1 MSVQQIFMLFGGLAL
16 FIFGMQ
22 QMGEGLEKAAGDRMR
37 RILEMLTSNPLM
49 GVLVGTI
56 VTTIIQSSS
65 ATTVIVVGFVSAGL
79 MTLPQAIGVIFGA
92 NIGTTMT
99 AWIIAVKIDNYA
111 WLFVVLGF
119 LMMMIKKP
127 SIRYIGQISFGF
139 GVLFVGLNSM
149 SDAMKPLAASPQFA
163 ELLLK
168 IKDVPVLGLIVG
180 AIATMV
186 VQSSSAAIGV
196 LQTLAASPIDPNGAP
211 LVSLYQAVP
220 VLFGSNIGTTVTA
233 TLAAIGGSRQA
244 KRTAA
249 AHSVFNISGSILF
262 ILLMRPY
269 TFLVNSIMSFLGF
282 TLVPDTTANIAGM
295 MTPVA
300 DSMRQGIAVSH
311 TFFNVISTLVWLPF
325 IWLLVKI
332 VKVIVPGEDVIGRK
346 QLAFIDYKVVS
357 RPAIALGLATNELAR
372 MTALANEMIKSGR
385 EALRNFSE
393 ELIQKT
399 KTDEDMM
406 DFLDNEIVRYL
417 SNIVAAGSI
426 TPPEASRIAGYMH
439 ATNDIERIGDHCEN
453 ITDIALRLREDNIVF
468 SESAKAE
475 LDNAFEFI
483 EGMVG
488 ESVTALQRHDL
499 IMAQKIIDSEDVFD
513 KMEADMRAS
522 HLDRL
527 NRKECNPHATVYFLE
542 LMHILERIS
551 DHCKNIA
558 EVVIGGENYLAH
570 PSEIKMSAPSGSG
583 YIR

>member
-1 MSVQQIFMLFGGLAL
+1 MNIQQIFMLFGGLAL

-49 GVLVGTI
+49 GVLVGTL
-56 VTTIIQSSS
+56 VTMIIQSSS
-65 ATTVIVVGFVSAGL
+65 ATTVIVIGFVSAGL
-79 MTLPQAIGVIFGA
+79 MTLSQAIGVIFGA

-111 WLFVVLGF
+111 WLFVVIGF

-149 SDAMKPLAASPQFA
+149 GDAMKPLAASPQFA

-220 VLFGSNIGTTVTA
+220 ILFGSNIGTTITA
-233 TLAAIGGSRQA
+233 ILASIGGSRQA

-262 ILLMRPY
+262 LLLLRPY
-269 TFLVNSIMSFLGF
+269 TFLANSIMSFLGF
-282 TLVPDTTANIAGM
+282 TLVPDTTANITGM

-311 TFFNVISTLVWLPF
+311 TFFNVICTLVWLPF

-332 VKVIVPGEDVIGRK
+332 VKAIVPGEDIVGRK

-385 EALRNFSE
+385 ETLRNFSE

-417 SNIVAAGSI
+417 SNIVASGSI

-453 ITDIALRLREDNIVF
+453 ITDIARRLREDNIVF

-488 ESVTALQRHDL
+488 ESVTALQDHDL
-499 IMAQKIIDSEDVFD
+499 IMAQKIIDSEDIFD
-513 KMEADMRAS
+513 KMEADMRSS

-527 NRKECNPHATVYFLE
+527 NKKECNPHATVYFLE

-570 PSEIKMSAPSGSG
+570 PSGIKMPAGNFLS
-583 YIR
+583 

>member
-1 MSVQQIFMLFGGLAL
+1 MNVQQIFMLFGGLAL

-49 GVLVGTI
+49 GVLVGTV
-56 VTTIIQSSS
+56 VTMIIQSSS
-65 ATTVIVVGFVSAGL
+65 ATTVIVIGFVSAGL

-127 SIRYIGQISFGF
+127 TIRYVGQIAFGF

-149 SDAMKPLAASPQFA
+149 SDAMKPLASSPAFA

-180 AIATMV
+180 AIASMV

-196 LQTLAASPIDPNGAP
+196 LQTLSASPIDANGAP

-220 VLFGSNIGTTVTA
+220 ILFGSNIGTTITA
-233 TLAAIGGSRQA
+233 ILASIGGTRQA

-249 AHSVFNISGSILF
+249 AHSVFNISGSLLF
-262 ILLMRPY
+262 ILLLQPY
-269 TFLVNSIMSFLGF
+269 TFLVNAILSFLGV

-300 DSMRQGIAVSH
+300 SAMRQGIAVSH
-311 TFFNVISTLVWLPF
+311 TLFNVISTLVWLPF
-325 IWLLVKI
+325 VWLMVKI
-332 VKVIVPGEDVIGRK
+332 VKIIVPGEEIVGRK

-372 MTALANEMIKSGR
+372 MTGLAKEMIKTSR
-385 EALRNFSE
+385 ESLRNFTE
-393 ELIQKT
+393 ELIGKV
-399 KTDEDMM
+399 KTDEEMM

-417 SNIVAAGSI
+417 SNIVASGSI
-426 TPPEASRIAGYMH
+426 TPPEASRIAGHMH

-453 ITDIALRLREDNIVF
+453 ITDIARRLREDNVAF

-475 LDNAFEFI
+475 LDTAFEFI
-483 EGMVG
+483 EGIVG
-488 ESVTALQRHDL
+488 KSVTALQDHDL
-499 IMAQKIIDSEDVFD
+499 IMAQQIIESEDVFD
-513 KMEADMRAS
+513 KMEADMRNS
-522 HLDRL
+522 HLNRL
-527 NRKECNPHATVYFLE
+527 NRQECNPQATVYFLE
-542 LMHILERIS
+542 LIHILERIS

-558 EVVIGGENYLAH
+558 EVVLGGENYLIH
-570 PSEIKMSAPSGSG
+570 QTEKTQL
-583 YIR
+583 